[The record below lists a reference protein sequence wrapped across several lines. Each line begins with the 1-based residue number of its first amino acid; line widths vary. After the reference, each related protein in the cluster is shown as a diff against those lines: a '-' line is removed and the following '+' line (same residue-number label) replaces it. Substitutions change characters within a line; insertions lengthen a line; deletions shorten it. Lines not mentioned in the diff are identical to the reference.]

1 MHTSCWLNFNTHFNI
16 QAFVTV
22 VVSLNA
28 FGTDYTGGLF
38 VRGGFNTTDQYI
50 DLGAGSAAVHQ
61 VRSEGDGN
69 RRCTRDTHSH
79 SYRVTHFSPL

>member
-1 MHTSCWLNFNTHFNI
+1 MYFNI